1 VARFFSDEDKEESW
15 KFVSTEIT
23 ARNNTIS
30 IELILA
36 WQELAGL
43 EYNGATDAQINTYW
57 SSFQECMVGQRG
69 ELGTIDRVK
78 GVYPWGVWRIAST
91 DAIPDAPTVWEG
103 TVRREDEGSYQ
114 IHTYNTPLTPKNN
127 DAIAAGDVPEL
138 TWHLKIAEQ
147 SGREVYIGAVNVG
160 EIDAVSMV
168 PHLPHFAVS
177 NQGSMALAHWSLNP
191 GQGLTQWQR
200 RPDVNR
206 IQSITNFMNAS
217 DSNLIINSVML
228 FIPENADGI
237 SIEKNG
243 DDATIRINPMQF
255 LRPVGSGLTD
265 VTMTEDESGEKTF
278 EDHRPVWI
286 VDGQHRTRGMAL
298 SNRGANISIPVV
310 MTHDGGEG
318 AVTLDEVAKVF
329 TEINTLAKPLD
340 EFQQH
345 YLSHKFSITS
355 ADTKKTYGDPLQA
368 YNDDDAA
375 NRRTN
380 INLYK
385 LASYLTAEEHG
396 AFENGVQLVKGVGS
410 AMLSRMKLAEFLKQ
424 IRPWFTKGIYKDS
437 ALSIEEIAEDV
448 AAYLKAWM
456 NTANS
461 HEHEYMPNTI
471 RWKPNRRQVSEIEH
485 SQPLVEI
492 VFKNF
497 SFIRQV
503 CIKRNY
509 PLDYDGYMK
518 ALEPIS
524 GLDWHHPKL
533 APRFAG
539 QYRPA
544 SKWMSTWVRQSIL
557 HGIVR
562 TPDEIHSTVR
572 SDVDHGAALFADP
585 SEPVLQKTEGAIS
598 DTYTLKWEHGN
609 VFTRPTEVY
618 VQTGGESPQRVDLEN
633 YNWAFTQP
641 NANGDELETS
651 IATCSVTI
659 EEDDYV
665 DPVALVFKIQNIYE
679 TREYSIALGA

>member
-1 VARFFSDEDKEESW
+1 MARFFSDEDKEESW

-585 SEPVLQKTEGAIS
+585 SEPVLQKTDGAVS
-598 DTYTLKWEHGN
+598 NTYTLKWEHGN

-618 VQTGGESPQRVDLEN
+618 VQTAVGDRIDIEE
-633 YNWAFTQP
+633 YNWSFTQP
-641 NANGDELETS
+641 NANGNELETS
-651 IATCSVTI
+651 IATCSVTVE
-659 EEDDYV
+659 EEDYDE
-665 DPVALVFKIQNIYE
+665 PVALVFKIQNIYE
-679 TREYSIALGA
+679 TRDYSIALGA